1 MSFFLALLIFCFS
14 TSVTPGPNN
23 LMIMLSGVK
32 FGIKLSMPHYLGILF
47 GFSAMIILVG
57 IGLGEI
63 FTRYPLLHEIIKYF
77 GAAYMLY
84 LAMKTILAD
93 PHLAKVK
100 GQAKPLTLIQA
111 LLFQW
116 INPKAWIMAIGSV
129 ATYTTVTGNM
139 LQQVLLIS
147 GTYFLVGIPS
157 VGTWLVGGAALSKY
171 LHNPAH
177 MKRFNLTMGVLL
189 ILSIVLMFFE

>member
-1 MSFFLALLIFCFS
+1 MSFFFALLIFCFS
-14 TSVTPGPNN
+14 TSITPGPNN

-32 FGIKLSMPHYLGILF
+32 FGIKKSLPHYLGILC
-47 GFSAMIILVG
+47 GFSAMILLVG
-57 IGLGEI
+57 MGLGEI
-63 FTRYPLLHEIIKYF
+63 FTRYPLLHEIIKYL
-77 GAAYMLY
+77 GALYMLY

-100 GQAKPLTLIQA
+100 GKARPLTFVQA
-111 LLFQW
+111 VLFQW

-139 LQQVLLIS
+139 LHQVLLIS
-147 GTYFLVGIPS
+147 GVYFFVGIPS

-171 LHNPAH
+171 LHNPQH
-177 MKRFNLTMGVLL
+177 MKKFNFTMGGLL